1 MTDLTTEDA
10 LPYIK
15 LRLVE
20 AASNELVSLL
30 ETKHLYQRVRI
41 PIEDVIA
48 EGRKTIASYD
58 RDKYDRAA
66 KTAFDGKF
74 LLTPKMLYLV
84 ERGGRQLPTLA
95 LLLRNVKLFCKVC
108 DSAEA
113 YSLLWFCDATA
124 ETLNTRTANPL
135 LELPLRNWFQVF
147 VLLYQCQICKSD
159 PVSFIVRRE
168 NWHLI
173 LEGRSPIEEVEV
185 PKEIPK
191 IEAHLYKD
199 SVIAMQTGKYLA
211 AILYLRVFIEQFGR
225 RQTGI
230 SGRENGEVI
239 LDAYA
244 KQIPEGQRG
253 QMPSLKAQ
261 YDRLSEAIHLAN
273 EDKELYEEC
282 RTAVNEHFE
291 LRRLFK
297 LSEIVSAKK
306 NALDKQ

>member
-1 MTDLTTEDA
+1 MTLFRFTT
-10 LPYIK
+10 L
-15 LRLVE
+15 L
-20 AASNELVSLL
+20 SLL
-30 ETKHLYQRVRI
+30 LLLVPKQNA
-41 PIEDVIA
+41 IA
-48 EGRKTIASYD
+48 QTSIYGSVALVNYD
-58 RDKYDRAA
+58 FENNNTSAA
-66 KTAFDGKF
+66 KSDTAGFVGGVF
-74 LLTPKMLYLV
+74 YNFPIQSRLTAGV
-84 ERGGRQLPTLA
+84 DGRQLPTLA